1 MRMAAAGMA
10 AAVEEG
16 AEAGRA
22 AEVVAFTAAGMVA
35 AMVAVEHNFTAGIQ
49 AVAIMTV
56 AGMQGAGMQVAG
68 NIMRPLAIPADR
80 PRRIP
85 TQAPAIMPDH
95 RTITAQPPARMAK
108 PETPGRPRSTCRPT

>member
-22 AEVVAFTAAGMVA
+22 AEVVASTAAGTAA
-35 AMVAVEHNFTAGIQ
+35 AMVALEHNFTADIQ

-56 AGMQGAGMQVAG
+56 AGMQVAG
-68 NIMRPLAIPADR
+68 NTMRLRAIPADR
-80 PRRIP
+80 PRRVP
-85 TQAPAIMPDH
+85 TQAPAIMPQD

-108 PETPGRPRSTCRPT
+108 PETPARPRSTCRPT